1 MRSARFTLAV
11 LCCSLVVLIGVAAV
25 VAAPPPT
32 HLCGVCGSGV
42 ADDAEIDGAAEPGT
56 LDIYVD
62 ESGDSLW
69 SARVPVTDSAAE
81 RYRSNGTALEVAVD
95 DAWFRSHAASGDVEA
110 AESTLEDETVV
121 VNYTVA
127 DVARPGVGESWIVDY
142 FAAGSSNTRYQL
154 AAQRVTIHAP
164 DGAVVTNQPRHATVD
179 DAATWTASAEDAFE
193 SDFDDQTYVTY
204 APSGLRGTASGYATI
219 GLETGPTA
227 LEKGVTG
234 GLVPGALIALAGMAV
249 GRVDWGRDA
258 FDLAGFE
265 RLFVAIG
272 SIGAIGLLATSAVAT
287 GRPFNP
293 VFGAL
298 SALGIGY
305 AAIGIAARRSDY
317 RRSTRGLSALAALV
331 TLGTG
336 ALLWLLGGPAAT
348 FVLPFGLATALFLPI
363 GYAFERRSRPLV
375 PLFLATLAAFASI
388 AAAVLLALLVS
399 PRGFGVFIYWLM
411 VAFWV
416 PVVVVFGYPLALMGR
431 RLARE

>member
-11 LCCSLVVLIGVAAV
+11 LCWSLVVLIGVVAV

-32 HLCGVCGSGV
+32 HLCGVCGPGV
-42 ADDAEIDGAAEPGT
+42 VDDAEIDGATEPGT
-56 LDIYVD
+56 LDVYVD
-62 ESGDSLW
+62 ETGDSLW
-69 SARVPVTDSAAE
+69 SARVPVTDSAAD
-81 RYRSNGTALEVAVD
+81 RYRSNETALEAAVD

-110 AESTLEDETVV
+110 VESTLEDETVV

-142 FAAGSSNTRYQL
+142 FAAESSNTRYQL

-164 DGAVVTNQPRHATVD
+164 DGTVVTNRPRYATVDD
-179 DAATWTASAEDAFE
+179 DAATWTASAED
-193 SDFDDQTYVTY
+193 DFDDQTYVTY

-219 GLETGPTA
+219 GLETGPAA

-234 GLVPGALIALAGMAV
+234 GLVPGALIALAGMVV

-272 SIGAIGLLATSAVAT
+272 SIGAIGLLATSAAAT
-287 GRPFNP
+287 GRPFTP
-293 VFGAL
+293 GLGSL

-399 PRGFGVFIYWLM
+399 PRGFGVFVYWLM